1 MRNYLIDLL
10 HIDTGLPSR
19 REAFGKQLCT
29 ALSYAPEIMIKD
41 TDLVVTTRTGT
52 LQHGFSAAGEKRC
65 VGSSVIRSA

>member
-52 LQHGFSAAGEKRC
+52 L
-65 VGSSVIRSA
+65 

>member
-1 MRNYLIDLL
+1 MGPIAFSFANSLDAELSNRPLL

-41 TDLVVTTRTGT
+41 TDLVVTTPNMRVG
-52 LQHGFSAAGEKRC
+52 KRD
-65 VGSSVIRSA
+65 G